1 MREVKF
7 PISKSQS
14 YLMKTIIGDNR
25 NAIENYEKWIDS
37 VNLTNNIDGE
47 SYALIPA
54 LYKRLS
60 GLGFDDVNINR
71 YKGIYR
77 KAFYKNSLLLNVISI
92 IGKELNSR
100 NIPVTVIKGIP
111 LLMNYLGD
119 TGIRSM
125 GDADMAVDKENIP
138 EAIEIL
144 EKYSFK
150 SDCNY
155 DIYENIDTRHSY
167 SFRNDNNL
175 EIDLHWFPDSAASK
189 NIKLY
194 TMKEFE
200 YKGVMLHMLTPE
212 DFIFQVC
219 LHGASWDPVVSIRWI
234 FDLHTILK
242 KEQEIDW
249 GKLLAKLD
257 GSRHAYIFY
266 VQFVCFN
273 GLSSQN
279 IPEWVLTRLFDN
291 GNNRIC
297 RKHAKNKII
306 RPKTI
311 IGRIGWYGYSYHYR
325 DKRFISKVLAYPR
338 HRLMMSRYDR
348 YRDLLAAY
356 IRKYVL
362 KRKSKKH

>member
-1 MREVKF
+1 MKEVKF

-14 YLMKTIIGDNR
+14 YLLKTIIGDDSNT
-25 NAIENYEKWIDS
+25 IENYEKWIDS
-37 VNLTNNIDGE
+37 VNFTNYIDGE

-60 GLGFDDVNINR
+60 GLGFNDVNINR
-71 YKGIYR
+71 YKGIYK

-92 IGKELNSR
+92 IGKDLNSR
-100 NIPVTVIKGIP
+100 NIPVTVLKGIP
-111 LLMNYLGD
+111 LLLNYLGD

-125 GDADMAVDKENIP
+125 GDADMVVSKENIP
-138 EAIEIL
+138 ETIKIL
-144 EKYSFK
+144 EKHNFK
-150 SDCNY
+150 SDCKY
-155 DIYENIDTRHSY
+155 DIYANLETRHSY
-167 SFRNDNNL
+167 SFSNDNKL
-175 EIDLHWFPDSAASK
+175 EIDLYWIPVPVAYR
-189 NIKLY
+189 NIPLDTKR
-194 TMKEFE
+194 EFT
-200 YKGVMLHMLTPE
+200 YKGITLYMLAPE

-242 KEQEIDW
+242 KETEIDW

-257 GSRHAYIFY
+257 GTRLAYIFY
-266 VQFVCFN
+266 AQFMCFN
-273 GLSSQN
+273 ELSSQK
-279 IPEWVLTRLFDN
+279 IPEWVLMKLFDI
-291 GNNRIC
+291 GNNRLY

-325 DKRFISKVLAYPR
+325 DKGFIFKVMHYPG

-348 YRDLLAAY
+348 YWELLAAY

-362 KRKSKKH
+362 KRKPKKH